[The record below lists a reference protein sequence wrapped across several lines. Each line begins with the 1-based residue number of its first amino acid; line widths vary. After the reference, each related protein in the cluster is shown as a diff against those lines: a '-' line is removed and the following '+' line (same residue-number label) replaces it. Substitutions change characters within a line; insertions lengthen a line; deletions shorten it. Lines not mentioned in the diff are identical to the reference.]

1 WLGRWTGSGT
11 PPQPRGTADSRAARS
26 ADGVPAG
33 PRARRSGCRCS
44 GCRTSTP
51 SSRALGAQ
59 CAPCSC
65 PVPGTRRS
73 TWSPWTTAPRC
84 GSSCSGSVG
93 LPTRSEVREVSP
105 GRRAAPWNNRAMP
118 VDLTY
123 DDPASDVLLDPATG
137 VRRSIL
143 PGGVRLLTQRD
154 RSVRSA
160 TIGLWLPVGSR
171 DESPAHAGS
180 THVLEHLLFKGTRRR
195 SAMDIAPALVEVGG
209 ASNALT
215 AKEHTL
221 YYGRVRSADIPMA
234 VDVLTDMITASLLEQ
249 DALATEREV
258 ILEELAMAEDDPTDV
273 GYETFL

>member
-1 WLGRWTGSGT
+1 GRVR
-11 PPQPRGTADSRAARS
+11 PPGERRAHGARP
-26 ADGVPAG
+26 AAVPY
-33 PRARRSGCRCS
+33 P
-44 GCRTSTP
+44 
-51 SSRALGAQ
+51 GA
-59 CAPCSC
+59 
-65 PVPGTRRS
+65 RRS
-73 TWSPWTTAPRC
+73 TWSPWTTAPGS

-93 LPTRSEVREVSP
+93 PSTRSEVREVSP

-143 PGGVRLLTQRD
+143 PGGVRLLTQRG

-160 TIGLWLPVGSR
+160 TIGLWLPVGAR
-171 DESPAHAGS
+171 DESPAQAGS
-180 THVLEHLLFKGTRRR
+180 THELEHLLFQGTRHRR
-195 SAMDIAPALVEVGG
+195 AMDIATAFDEVGG
-209 ASNALT
+209 DSNALT

-258 ILEELAMAEDDPTDV
+258 IL
-273 GYETFL
+273 